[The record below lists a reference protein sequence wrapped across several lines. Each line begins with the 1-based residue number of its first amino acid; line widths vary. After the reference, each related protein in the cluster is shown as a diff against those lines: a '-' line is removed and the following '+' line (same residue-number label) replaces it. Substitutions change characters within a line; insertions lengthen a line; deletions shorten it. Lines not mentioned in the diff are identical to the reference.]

1 MQSFEHLLACPRC
14 RGPLR
19 ALHCDACGA
28 QYDAPGGIPA
38 LRLDGDARTEQVR
51 SFYATAPF
59 PGYGPRDSYAGL
71 RARASRSAFARS
83 LDAAIPD
90 DASVLEMGCG
100 TGQLSLFLA
109 SADRLVIG
117 ADLTRAALE
126 LAQGAANRFGVGGVR
141 FVETDVHAPGLRKEG
156 FDVVVCNGVLHHTP
170 DPRASFAAL
179 SGLVRPGGVIVVG
192 LYNALARLPLRARRV
207 VARLSDYRWIPGDPV
222 LRDRFREPDRR
233 EAWIRDQYRHVEEH
247 RHTLGEVRGWFRD
260 VGITWLR
267 AYPSTLL
274 DDEANELF
282 AQEDDWALERMVAQV
297 RWMRSLG
304 HEGGLFAAVGAKP

>member
-1 MQSFEHLLACPRC
+1 MRSFEDLLACPRC

-19 ALHCDACGA
+19 GLRCDACPA
-28 QYDAPGGIPA
+28 QYDAPGGIAA

-51 SFYATAPF
+51 RFYAAAPF
-59 PGYGPRDSYAGL
+59 PGYGARDTYATL
-71 RARASRSAFARS
+71 RARASRSAFARN

-109 SADRLVIG
+109 NGERRVVG
-117 ADLTRAALE
+117 ADLTRPSLE
-126 LAQGAANRFGVGGVR
+126 LAQVAADRFGVQGVR
-141 FVETDVHAPGLRKEG
+141 FVETDLRAPGLRREG

-179 SGLVRPGGVIVVG
+179 SRMLRPGGVIVVG
-192 LYNALARLPLRARRV
+192 LYNSVARLPLRARRV
-207 VARLSDYRWIPGDPV
+207 VARLSNYRWIPGDPV
-222 LRDRFREPDRR
+222 LRDRSSEPARR

-260 VGITWLR
+260 AGLTWLR

-274 DDEANELF
+274 DGEGDELF
-282 AQEDDWALERMVAQV
+282 AQEDDWAFERMVAQV

-304 HEGGLFAAVGAKP
+304 PEGGLFAAVGAKP

>member
-71 RARASRSAFARS
+71 RARASRSEFARL
-83 LDAAIPD
+83 LDAAIPG

-109 SADRLVIG
+109 SADRAVIG
-117 ADLTRAALE
+117 ADLARPSLE
-126 LAQGAANRFGVGGVR
+126 LARDAAARYGVAAG
-141 FVETDVHAPGLRKEG
+141 FVETDLRSPGLLRDA
-156 FDVVVCNGVLHHTP
+156 FDVVIFSGVLPHT
-170 DPRASFAAL
+170 
-179 SGLVRPGGVIVVG
+179 
-192 LYNALARLPLRARRV
+192 
-207 VARLSDYRWIPGDPV
+207 
-222 LRDRFREPDRR
+222 
-233 EAWIRDQYRHVEEH
+233 
-247 RHTLGEVRGWFRD
+247 T
-260 VGITWLR
+260 
-267 AYPSTLL
+267 
-274 DDEANELF
+274 
-282 AQEDDWALERMVAQV
+282 
-297 RWMRSLG
+297 
-304 HEGGLFAAVGAKP
+304 